1 MATEK
6 KIILWVTPEIAEKLP
21 LTRPFDAVLTW
32 DNQERK
38 FLDRQHTELG
48 KPCWESEAL
57 LPTGWG
63 REVSSIRVRMLSEL
77 RPAITPDPGKLMAL
91 LAPGEAEK

>member
-1 MATEK
+1 MADR
-6 KIILWVTPEIAEKLP
+6 KIIIWVTPEIAEKLP
-21 LTRPFDAVLTW
+21 LAKPFEPVQVW
-32 DNQERK
+32 DNAARE
-38 FLDRQHTELG
+38 FLDKQHTELG
-48 KPCWESEAL
+48 LPCWESEAI

-63 REVSSIRVRMLSEL
+63 RSITSIRVRVLSEL